1 MAPLLTQQPSD
12 STSGAARSL
21 TAKGC
26 VRLRGQLGCCREQL
40 NAVPNEHGRDSD
52 MGSPLEAAMVAAL
65 TRRTSSGDACVAEQ
79 RDDLVQASPLVMCPA
94 GDGCLPWYRS
104 GA

>member
-1 MAPLLTQQPSD
+1 MAPLVTQQPSD

-26 VRLRGQLGCCREQL
+26 VWVRGQLGCCREQL

-52 MGSPLEAAMVAAL
+52 MGSPLEAAMTAARML
-65 TRRTSSGDACVAEQ
+65 RSSSGEACVAEQ
-79 RDDLVQASPLVMCPA
+79 RDAFVQARRSVAAAAVQASP
-94 GDGCLPWYRS
+94 GTFD
-104 GA
+104 

>member
-1 MAPLLTQQPSD
+1 MAPLVTQQPSD

-26 VRLRGQLGCCREQL
+26 VWVRGQLGCCREQL

-52 MGSPLEAAMVAAL
+52 MGSPLEAAMTAARML
-65 TRRTSSGDACVAEQ
+65 RSSSGDVFVAEQ
-79 RDDLVQASPLVMCPA
+79 IHPLVPRF
-94 GDGCLPWYRS
+94 GVGLVPR
-104 GA
+104 